1 MPQTD
6 TAKPSF
12 SSGRRWLG
20 ALNTVLAAI
29 GVLAL
34 VVMLNYL
41 AAGYFLHFQLSRD
54 APFKLSSQTRAVLE
68 SLTNDVQVTIFFKPN
83 GDNEEIYGLTQGLL
97 EEYQNANPRRI
108 HLSLLDYS
116 RFVGLAKDLLA
127 KIEWNGRQ
135 EKDLVVF
142 ESNGH
147 FKIEMAKQLAEYDYS
162 DLAAGRS
169 KFVRRSA
176 FLGEL
181 HFTSDI
187 YALSHPQALKTYFLT
202 GHRENNPGDPSG
214 EPEKLGDTGY
224 SKLAAILKDECDSPW
239 DRLSLMGT
247 NEIPHDCQLLIVAGP
262 RAIEFLPEEVD
273 KITAYLK
280 NGGRLLALL
289 TVPCGLEPMLAKQW
303 GVELG
308 NDRVLEK
315 NPKYTTSDPRSFFT
329 ATLFPH
335 VIVDPLASEMT
346 PILMVWPRPVYPNED
361 HGKIPGAPE
370 VSPLASTS
378 KQGVDTN
385 NHVGVYPLLAA
396 IEQGV
401 IKGVDT
407 PRGVGTRIVV
417 AGDSYFLDDQVI
429 DSAMGNHEFA
439 KLALDWLLQRP
450 TLLIQG
456 LGPRPI
462 RQYSLFLTS
471 AQSSTVRW
479 LFLAGLPGS
488 VLALG
493 GLVWLRRRR

>member
-20 ALNTVLAAI
+20 ALSTVLAAV

-34 VVMLNYL
+34 MVMLNYL

-54 APFKLSSQTRAVLE
+54 APFKLSSPTRAVLE

-97 EEYQNANPRRI
+97 EEYQNANPRHI
-108 HLSLLDYS
+108 HVTLLDYTRS
-116 RFVGLAKDLLA
+116 VGLAKDLLA
-127 KIEWNGRQ
+127 KIDWGGRQ

-162 DLAAGRS
+162 DLMAGRS
-169 KFVRRSA
+169 KFVRRSG

-187 YALSHPQALKTYFLT
+187 YALCHPQSMKSYFLM
-202 GHRENNPGDPSG
+202 GHHENNPGDPSG

-224 SKLAAILKDECDSPW
+224 SRLAGILKDECDSPW
-239 DRLSLMGT
+239 DRLSLQGT
-247 NEIPHDCQLLIVAGP
+247 NEIPRDCQLLIVAGP
-262 RAIEFLPEEVD
+262 RTIEFLPEEVD
-273 KITAYLK
+273 KIATYLK

-308 NDRVLEK
+308 NDRVYDKDPNYNLGQ
-315 NPKYTTSDPRSFFT
+315 YTFMT
-329 ATLFPH
+329 AQLLQH
-335 VIVDPLASEMT
+335 AIVDPLASERT
-346 PILMVWPRPVYPNED
+346 PIRMVWPRPVYPIED

-370 VSPLASTS
+370 VKPLAATS
-378 KQGVDTN
+378 NQGVDTN

-396 IEQGV
+396 VEQGV

-417 AGDSYFLDDQVI
+417 AGDSDFLDDRVI
-429 DSAMGNHEFA
+429 DSCIGNHEFG

-450 TLLIQG
+450 AVLIEG
-456 LGPRPI
+456 VGPRPI
-462 RQYSLFLTS
+462 KQYSLFLTS
-471 AQSSTVRW
+471 AQSSTIRW